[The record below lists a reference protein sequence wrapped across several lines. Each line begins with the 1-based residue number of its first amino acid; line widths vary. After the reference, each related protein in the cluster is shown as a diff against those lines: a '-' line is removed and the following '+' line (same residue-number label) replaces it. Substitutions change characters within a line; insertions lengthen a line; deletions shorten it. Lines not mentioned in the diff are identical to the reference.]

1 MMTNSNYENGQN
13 QSKMRIN
20 NNNDRNYS
28 RGKFIGNKGGGGFR
42 IRLSDNE
49 MKSAK
54 RIQEAFN
61 LKSTV
66 AVLGFSVRTLSE
78 MIDDEDFRES
88 IKKYAVINK
97 NNSLKDNRSESDRNI
112 INSSPNPFARPK
124 KEVSSKEEKHQEQG
138 RDGK

>member
-1 MMTNSNYENGQN
+1 MANSNYENGQN
-13 QSKMRIN
+13 QAKMRIN

-28 RGKFIGNKGGGGFR
+28 RGKFSRNKEVGGFR

-49 MKSAK
+49 MKSTK

-78 MIDDEDFRES
+78 MIDDKNLRES
-88 IKKYAVINK
+88 IKKYAVIKK
-97 NNSLKDNRSESDRNI
+97 NNSLKDNKRESDSNI
-112 INSSPNPFARPK
+112 TNSPPDPFARPK
-124 KEVSSKEEKHQEQG
+124 KEVRSEENKHQEQG
-138 RDGK
+138 QDEK